1 MRNSMTDDFMRGYI
15 QATIDI
21 MDFFD
26 RYGEPLVGFK
36 WFGKKDIRRIKQIV
50 REFYDKRRDFVNRPQ
65 DMVWYRAYVDGVGVV
80 KAKLREDME
89 REHGEGK
96 KEE

>member
-1 MRNSMTDDFMRGYI
+1 MTDDFMRGYI

-26 RYGEPLVGFK
+26 RYGESLVGFK

-50 REFYDKRRDFVNRPQ
+50 REYAD
-65 DMVWYRAYVDGVGVV
+65 
-80 KAKLREDME
+80 
-89 REHGEGK
+89 
-96 KEE
+96 